1 MEREND
7 IKQDSISS
15 SEKSVI
21 PEESV
26 VEDTVLNES
35 NAEKTCAGNIT
46 IETADTEEKS
56 AEDTALEVVTTEKFS
71 TDDTV
76 VEVVNPEVP
85 IVDAVLVKSPTNNDG
100 QEEKDINDIYEFY
113 GIKDNQKFYLED
125 KRIVIY
131 FDLYD
136 IAPYAAGIPEFPIP
150 IDNIKNK
157 IKEEHIQLI
166 ILSLIH
172 I

>member
-100 QEEKDINDIYEFY
+100 QEEKDINDKTSNATVFS
-113 GIKDNQKFYLED
+113 K
-125 KRIVIY
+125 KR
-131 FDLYD
+131 
-136 IAPYAAGIPEFPIP
+136 
-150 IDNIKNK
+150 
-157 IKEEHIQLI
+157 
-166 ILSLIH
+166 SLI
-172 I
+172 

>member
-46 IETADTEEKS
+46 IETADTEKS
-56 AEDTALEVVTTEKFS
+56 AEDTALEVVTTEKS
-71 TDDTV
+71 V
-76 VEVVNPEVP
+76 QM
-85 IVDAVLVKSPTNNDG
+85 IRL
-100 QEEKDINDIYEFY
+100 
-113 GIKDNQKFYLED
+113 
-125 KRIVIY
+125 
-131 FDLYD
+131 
-136 IAPYAAGIPEFPIP
+136 
-150 IDNIKNK
+150 
-157 IKEEHIQLI
+157 
-166 ILSLIH
+166 
-172 I
+172 